1 MSTLPLGLYVG
12 WIGLAVGAAGLF
24 VLGVRARRHPWHHL
38 LAFLVPLVTALAY
51 TLMALGQG
59 YTVLGDGR
67 VYFWA
72 RWADAPVSATLL
84 ALNTALVAAPRP
96 TPRRNAL
103 FVGLFVAHAVTMLA
117 GLLAGFLTDAGL
129 RWAWYLV
136 GAGAYAFALWML
148 VWRVPAEAV
157 AQGASARRRRLYR
170 RLVAVLVTVALGYP
184 LWWLATPAGFGLVG
198 AEASL
203 GGFAALDLLSK
214 PVYGWLL
221 LRAVRTLPDADGA

>member
-1 MSTLPLGLYVG
+1 
-12 WIGLAVGAAGLF
+12 
-24 VLGVRARRHPWHHL
+24 
-38 LAFLVPLVTALAY
+38 
-51 TLMALGQG
+51 
-59 YTVLGDGR
+59 
-67 VYFWA
+67 
-72 RWADAPVSATLL
+72 
-84 ALNTALVAAPRP
+84 
-96 TPRRNAL
+96 
-103 FVGLFVAHAVTMLA
+103 
-117 GLLAGFLTDAGL
+117 
-129 RWAWYLV
+129 
-136 GAGAYAFALWML
+136 ML

-157 AQGASARRRRLYR
+157 VQGASARRRRLYR